1 MQKTI
6 IRSAETDAWNG
17 AEGMSEGKPSLLR
30 YRPGLKALLGDSRYP
45 RLLSIVWRYEET
57 DSSGMPND
65 SQSEEMRNLED
76 ALQSCL
82 DGDRAAILAFVRT
95 GSGLRTWC
103 YYIQEV
109 AEISE
114 RINRVLEPGLPIQLE
129 VMNDPE
135 WQSLRTVYEQCGE
148 EY

>member
-1 MQKTI
+1 
-6 IRSAETDAWNG
+6 
-17 AEGMSEGKPSLLR
+17 
-30 YRPGLKALLGDSRYP
+30 
-45 RLLSIVWRYEET
+45 
-57 DSSGMPND
+57 MPND